1 MTKDYVITRKNWHG
15 IEIEIRWNPEYV
27 IYDDA
32 TRVAH
37 LEVESISPKRAPLP
51 ITETGYRSHFTSVEA
66 VQLYVMPE
74 DYVEAWLDD
83 ASRSREWQALEQSS
97 RQLALF

>member
-1 MTKDYVITRKNWHG
+1 MTKDYVITRKIWRG

-27 IYDDA
+27 IYDDK

-51 ITETGYRSHFTSVEA
+51 ITETGYRSHFPPLSEVEI
-66 VQLYVMPE
+66 YVTPE

-83 ASRSREWQALEQSS
+83 MSRSREWQALEQSS
-97 RQLALF
+97 RQLSLF

>member
-1 MTKDYVITRKNWHG
+1 MTKDYEITRTHWHG
-15 IEIEIRWNPEYV
+15 IEIEIRWCPEYMV
-27 IYDDA
+27 YDDK

-51 ITETGYRSHFTSVEA
+51 ITETGYRSHFTSTSDVDIF
-66 VQLYVMPE
+66 VTPE

-83 ASRSREWQALEQSS
+83 ASRSREWQTLEQTG
-97 RQLALF
+97 RQLSLF

>member
-1 MTKDYVITRKNWHG
+1 M
-15 IEIEIRWNPEYV
+15 
-27 IYDDA
+27 IYDDK

-51 ITETGYRSHFTSVEA
+51 ITETGYRSQFTPLSEVEI
-66 VQLYVMPE
+66 YVTPE

-83 ASRSREWQALEQSS
+83 ASRSREWQTLEQSS
-97 RQLALF
+97 RQVSLF